1 MLLTEFAMKI
11 SCNQGT
17 TSELQEGDDGGAELQ
32 AGDDDGAAIIDE
44 EGAASDGVHED
55 FSCWN
60 RRGFVPPWI
69 FFF

>member
-1 MLLTEFAMKI
+1 M
-11 SCNQGT
+11 
-17 TSELQEGDDGGAELQ
+17 ELQAGDDGRAELQ